1 MISRREAGG
10 RLRNAPL
17 GRGRVLAVTAA
28 LGAVLVAG
36 AVAAAVSSGDGS
48 TGAAGR
54 ADASRL
60 RTLESNR
67 YDYWRVALGSFADH
81 PLAGTGTSGFRVD
94 WQRERGRRD
103 AANDAHSL
111 YLETLAELGLVGLAL
126 LAAFLAGVFVSARRA
141 LARSGA
147 LAAGT
152 RRGARGNGRSRGLRL
167 GLGAARGRPAGARAG
182 GVARRAR
189 RPAIPEQEQAGRRE
203 HHERQLGRVT

>member
-1 MISRREAGG
+1 M
-10 RLRNAPL
+10 
-17 GRGRVLAVTAA
+17 TAA
-28 LGAVLVAG
+28 RAP
-36 AVAAAVSSGDGS
+36 AA
-48 TGAAGR
+48 R
-54 ADASRL
+54 RRLCL

-147 LAAGT
+147 LAAGP
-152 RRGARGNGRSRGLRL
+152 
-167 GLGAARGRPAGARAG
+167 AAALVAMAAHAGFDWDWEMPAVTLVMLAAAALLIRVSARPAD
-182 GVARRAR
+182 
-189 RPAIPEQEQAGRRE
+189 
-203 HHERQLGRVT
+203 